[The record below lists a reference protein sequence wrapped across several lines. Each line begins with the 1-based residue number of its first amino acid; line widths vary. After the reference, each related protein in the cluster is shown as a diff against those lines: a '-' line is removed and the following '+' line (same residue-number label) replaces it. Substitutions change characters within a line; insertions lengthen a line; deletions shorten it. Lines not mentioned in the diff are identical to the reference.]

1 MKFKQIFSL
10 LALGT
15 VLFFTS
21 CKEKESEYAKKIAA
35 MKVGDKMVITR
46 DEVPKDII
54 GMAEKKYPE
63 NKNVVYTVE
72 RVPNKSN
79 TDTTYLYHY
88 YFDYDE
94 TDHHYHYVYDNT
106 GNEVV
111 VDTNKEMDYPKI
123 AGLPDAIS
131 KSVAENFPGYTV
143 VEIDKE
149 NDKDI
154 DMYELELHKGDEKKK
169 VKILMDGTLFKVK

>member
-1 MKFKQIFSL
+1 MQIKQIFSL

-15 VLFFTS
+15 ALFFTS
-21 CKEKESEYAKKIAA
+21 CKENESEYAKKIAA
-35 MKVGDKMVITR
+35 MKVGDKMIITR
-46 DEVPKDII
+46 DEVPDNII
-54 GMAEKKYPE
+54 VVAEKKYPE
-63 NKNVVYTVE
+63 NKKVVYTIE

-79 TDTTYLYHY
+79 TDTTYQYHY

-94 TDHHYHYVYDNT
+94 NDNHYHYVYDHT

-111 VDTNKEMDYPKI
+111 VEKEMDFPRI

-131 KSVAENFPGYTV
+131 KSVAVNFPGYTV
-143 VEIDKE
+143 VEMDKE

-154 DMYELELHKGDEKKK
+154 DMYELELHKGEEKKK
-169 VKILMDGTLFKVK
+169 VKFLMDGTLFKVK

>member
-10 LALGT
+10 LALSS
-15 VLFFTS
+15 VLFFAS
-21 CKEKESEYAKKIAA
+21 CKEKVSEYDKKIAA

-46 DEVPKDII
+46 DEVPGNII
-54 GMAEKKYPE
+54 EVAEKKYPE

-79 TDTTYLYHY
+79 TDTTYQYHY

-94 TDHHYHYVYDNT
+94 NDNHYHYVYDHT

-111 VDTNKEMDYPKI
+111 VDTNKEMEYQKI

-131 KSVAENFPGYTV
+131 KSVAVNFPGYTV
-143 VEIDKE
+143 VEMDKE

-154 DMYELELHKGDEKKK
+154 EMYELELHKGEEKKK
-169 VKILMDGTLFKVK
+169 VKILMDGSLYKVK

>member
-1 MKFKQIFSL
+1 MKPKHIFSL
-10 LALGT
+10 LALSS
-15 VLFFTS
+15 VLFFSS
-21 CKEKESEYAKKIAA
+21 CKENGSEYDNKMAA

-46 DEVPKDII
+46 DEVPQDVIVS
-54 GMAEKKYPE
+54 AEKKFPE

-79 TDTTYLYHY
+79 TDTTYRYHY

-94 TDHHYHYVYDNT
+94 NDTHHHYAYDHT

-111 VDTNKEMDYPKI
+111 VNMDNDMDYPRI

-131 KSVAENFPGYTV
+131 RSVAKNFPGYTV
-143 VEIDKE
+143 VEMDKE
-149 NDKDI
+149 NDKDM